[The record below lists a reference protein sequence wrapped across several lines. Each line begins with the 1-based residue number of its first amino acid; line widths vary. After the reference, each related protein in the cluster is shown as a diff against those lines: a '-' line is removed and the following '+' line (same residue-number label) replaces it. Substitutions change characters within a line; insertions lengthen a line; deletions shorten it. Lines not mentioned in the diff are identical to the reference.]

1 MSITLY
7 TGTPGS
13 GKSFHAAK
21 DIERRMR
28 RGGTLICNF
37 PVNTGFVRKCRAQVE
52 YWDNSELTA
61 ERLVAYALE
70 HHKIGK
76 EGQALVVIDEC
87 QIIFNCRDFGRKDR
101 NAWVTFFSQ
110 HRKLGFNIILITQS
124 DRMLDKQIRSLVEDE
139 VKHRKLKNYGFG
151 GMFLSLFS
159 FGRTWFIAIDYW
171 YGGNKLKLGHSVFP
185 YRKRYSTLYDSYRL
199 FSDMVSAGGAVCA
212 GGNRVSG
219 GAPGNGGA
227 ARGDRD
233 ERGLLLERLAA
244 VLEEARNRKAAW
256 APICC
261 LCPYSFANFPKGG
274 MAGGTLPPRPLIQA
288 AQGRGPLRRAGQ
300 QVALSMARKS
310 WAFFRA

>member
-1 MSITLY
+1 MSISLY

-21 DIERRMR
+21 DIEHRMR

-37 PVNTGFVRKCRAQVE
+37 PVNTGFVKKCRAQVE

-139 VKHRKLKNYGFG
+139 VKHRKLNNYGFG
-151 GMFLSLFS
+151 GMFPRPSAKLYYRCSAPINRHSSHSRSSLPFRFRASASTAASLSSNRPLS
-159 FGRTWFIAIDYW
+159 SRSPQAAPP
-171 YGGNKLKLGHSVFP
+171 FP
-185 YRKRYSTLYDSYRL
+185 
-199 FSDMVSAGGAVCA
+199 
-212 GGNRVSG
+212 
-219 GAPGNGGA
+219 GAPPLTRFPPA
-227 ARGDRD
+227 QTSPP
-233 ERGLLLERLAA
+233 A
-244 VLEEARNRKAAW
+244 VTMSENSL
-256 APICC
+256 
-261 LCPYSFANFPKGG
+261 
-274 MAGGTLPPRPLIQA
+274 
-288 AQGRGPLRRAGQ
+288 
-300 QVALSMARKS
+300 
-310 WAFFRA
+310 